1 MRGAGCPPERV
12 RRARRDILI
21 AALLAILLVSTG
33 CIASRSS
40 PSQAWSGVA
49 IDGDVAYVGTQS
61 GEVLRVNL
69 ERNGLVERVFSVP
82 SGGRTD
88 AFPGFY
94 ATPAL
99 VDGVVYAGG
108 FRGFV
113 FALDAETLT
122 QRHPPFE
129 IRGAAL
135 SKSIV
140 GGVVAEGGRL
150 VFGAAEGAAEGR
162 LYVLDMELREQC
174 TYPQRG
180 AAATG
185 AIWSTPTVVDGVA
198 YFGDLAHHLH
208 AVDIF
213 TCESVWPGGA
223 ANLAGGVVAPPLYH
237 EGRLYVGAFSEAFYE
252 VDAAT
257 GAVRELLLADNW
269 FWAKAA
275 TDGERVYAPSID
287 GRLYAIDIASR
298 RHVWTYPADG
308 EEIGPILSE
317 PATADGLVVVGS
329 DDENLV
335 AIDAAGGFRVWD
347 QRVGDKIRAPL
358 AVDGSTVYVHAL
370 DRRLRAYDL
379 DSRTLLWERDLE
391 EGR

>member
-1 MRGAGCPPERV
+1 MRGAGNTPERV
-12 RRARRDILI
+12 RQARRCILI
-21 AALLAILLVSTG
+21 AALLAVLLAGTG

-49 IDGDVAYVGTQS
+49 IDGEIAYVGTQS
-61 GEVLRVNL
+61 GEVLRLNL
-69 ERNGLVERVFSVP
+69 ARNGLVERAFSVP
-82 SGGRTD
+82 EGGRTD

-99 VDGVVYAGG
+99 ADGVVYAGG

-122 QRHPPFE
+122 QRQPPFE

-135 SKSIV
+135 SKSIA
-140 GGVVAEGGRL
+140 GGVVPAGGLL

-162 LYVLDMELREQC
+162 LYVLDKELREQC

-180 AAATG
+180 APATG
-185 AIWSTPTVVDGVA
+185 SIWSTPTVVDGIA
-198 YFGDLAHHLH
+198 YFGDLAHNLH
-208 AVDIF
+208 AVDIA
-213 TCESVWPGGA
+213 TCESVWPA
-223 ANLAGGVVAPPLYH
+223 PANLAGGVVAPPLYH

-252 VDAAT
+252 VNAAT
-257 GAVRELLLADNW
+257 GAVTELLVADNW

-287 GRLYAIDIASR
+287 GRLYAIEIASR

-308 EEIGPILSE
+308 EIGPILSE
-317 PATADGLVVVGS
+317 PAVADGLVVVGS

-347 QRVGDKIRAPL
+347 QRVGDKVRAPL
-358 AVDGSTVYVHAL
+358 TVDGSTVYVHSL

-379 DSRTLLWERDLE
+379 ESRALLWERDLE